1 MSKGIIVLADDE
13 RVLLDTYSAALKAAG
28 YFPMAVRSGQE
39 VLDLLHRVSP
49 RLVVLDVNMPALDG
63 FTVCTRIRDRLGDD
77 LPIVFVTALDGMEAL
92 RDALAAGGDDF
103 IRKRDTLTSIM
114 TRLDLWARRPTAGG
128 RERRVKLLFQIRQ
141 ALGDTTPVDAV
152 NGRPIKKTL
161 PDDALMTA
169 MDGIEVPAGA
179 REIFRDARYTARVEY
194 GADKREQTILLGYA
208 FGVIETYAKEGQVPG
223 DKLFGTWMKL
233 IEPTGALSDMSVRTL
248 LGERQEL
255 VGQDSFKAARAEGRK
270 ESEIRL
276 SGETVEAWGLGML
289 ILGRAVAVSA
299 KDTEQTP

>member
-77 LPIVFVTALDGMEAL
+77 LPIVFVTVLDGMEAL
-92 RDALAAGGDDF
+92 HDALAAGGDDF
-103 IRKRDTLTSIM
+103 IRKRDTLSSIM
-114 TRLDLWARRPTAGG
+114 TRLDLWARRPNAGG
-128 RERRVKLLFQIRQ
+128 RERRVKLLAQIRK
-141 ALGDTTPVDAV
+141 ALGDPTPVDAV
-152 NGRPIKKTL
+152 NGRPLKKAIA
-161 PDDALMTA
+161 DDALMAA
-169 MDGIEVPAGA
+169 MEGLEVPASA
-179 REIFRDARYTARVEY
+179 RDIFRDARFTARVEY

-208 FGVIETYAKEGQVPG
+208 FGVVETYAKDGQVPG

-233 IEPTGALSDMSVRTL
+233 LEPTGALSDMSVRTL
-248 LGERQEL
+248 LGERQTL
-255 VGQDSFKAARAEGRK
+255 VAQESFKAARAEGRK
-270 ESEIRL
+270 ESESRL
-276 SGETVEAWGLGML
+276 AGETNETWGLGML
-289 ILGRAVAVSA
+289 ILGRMGAVS
-299 KDTEQTP
+299 T